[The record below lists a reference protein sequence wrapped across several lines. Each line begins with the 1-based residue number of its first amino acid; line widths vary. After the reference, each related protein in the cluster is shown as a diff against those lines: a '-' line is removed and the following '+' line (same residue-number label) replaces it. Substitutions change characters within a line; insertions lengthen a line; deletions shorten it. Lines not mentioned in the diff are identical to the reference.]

1 MVKVKMLFNGTRTEV
16 LVPASYTIRQIL
28 TENGV
33 DYHRG
38 VTNLDGSSLNSDAAL
53 DKTLAE
59 YGVTTTCML
68 ANVVK
73 TDNA

>member
-1 MVKVKMLFNGTRTEV
+1 MITVKLLFNGSKNTV
-16 LVPASYTIRQIL
+16 IVPATATVRQIL
-28 TENGV
+28 EGQGI
-33 DYHRG
+33 DYSRG
-38 VTNLDGSSLNSDAAL
+38 ITNLDGSSLNSAAM

-59 YGVTTTCML
+59 LGVTTSCML

>member
-1 MVKVKMLFNGTRTEV
+1 MITVKLLFNGSKNTV
-16 LVPASYTIRQIL
+16 IVPATATVRQIL
-28 TENGV
+28 EGQGIA
-33 DYHRG
+33 YSRG
-38 VTNLDGSSLNSDAAL
+38 ITNLDGSSLNSAAM

-59 YGVTTTCML
+59 LGVTTSCML